1 MQKKSFAAAVR
12 AAFPH
17 TIPIMTGYLAVGLA
31 YGVLMASKGYNALWS
46 GFVSAFAANKMLAD
60 QGLAVAT
67 ATGEQIDAINKAA
80 GPYGILSVI
89 LIIIAGAVLYFAVL
103 PRTLKG
109 DQRKI

>member
-1 MQKKSFAAAVR
+1 MGA
-12 AAFPH
+12 
-17 TIPIMTGYLAVGLA
+17 
-31 YGVLMASKGYNALWS
+31 
-46 GFVSAFAANKMLAD
+46 VSAFAASKMMAA
-60 QGLAVAT
+60 QGLTAVTAT
-67 ATGEQIDAINKAA
+67 AEQVDAINKAA